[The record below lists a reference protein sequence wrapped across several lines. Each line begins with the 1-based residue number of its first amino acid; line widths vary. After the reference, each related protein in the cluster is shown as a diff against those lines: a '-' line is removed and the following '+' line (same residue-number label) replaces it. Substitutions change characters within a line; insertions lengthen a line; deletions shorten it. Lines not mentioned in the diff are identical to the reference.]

1 MLHRTE
7 KTNAVVPKGGNG
19 IRFCYVLDARWIN
32 EAAPPAKK
40 PFIGGAD
47 AIQPSALGKSG
58 SPEQAF

>member
-7 KTNAVVPKGGNG
+7 KTNAVASFRNNR

-32 EAAPPAKK
+32 EAAPSAKK

>member
-7 KTNAVVPKGGNG
+7 KTNAVASFRNNR